1 MSSNVAATR
10 PQDLASAG
18 LENRASGVEQAIPRA
33 GRRSSSH
40 STLVAHGEPQ
50 LWLTGGALAI
60 ALVLIVGLLA
70 IVVVQGIGTFWP
82 RAVVEM
88 KLADGSLCMGEIA
101 RIERFKPEASALE
114 KLPPTIAAQGRK
126 EIAASGGMATRELVR
141 IGNFELT
148 HLSFQWIDNFQIV
161 EQSRPEWALTI
172 ERIETSR
179 FYGRLEAMLIDGKV
193 IAGTPAQ
200 AWDKF
205 AEVHPE
211 VRARWR
217 ERVAIDRNENGAV
230 RRKMKQAELAQIQ
243 AELDY
248 GNNSPQYAAA
258 GRNRTE
264 VDAWGRQQ
272 FKEILAKIDRLKA
285 ENARYRLRVKP
296 VQGPAMDIPLDDI
309 VRAYPANQ
317 LNLWGKVGV
326 YASRWREFVLDEPL
340 QSNSAGGYFPAS
352 WGTIALTLIMT
363 LFVVP
368 FGVLAALYL
377 PPEYAKAGPIT
388 SAVRIAINNLAGVPS
403 IVFGAFGL
411 GFFCYGVGEFID
423 GGPQSPWPASQWFLL
438 LGCAVAISVAAF
450 FLSLM
455 GRPTAAKTLAAGRPT
470 VRRLAAMLWLA
481 SLALVVLM
489 IGTTPFFHGFYRAEL
504 VNNDPTFGK
513 GGLLWA
519 SLTLALLTVP
529 VVIVATEEALAAVP
543 NSMREGSYACGA
555 SKWQTIRRI
564 VLPRAMPGIM
574 TGMILAMA
582 RGAGEVAPLMLVG
595 VKKSAP
601 ELPLDSVFPYIHPDR
616 SFMHLAYMIYDVGFQ
631 SPDSEAAK
639 PMIYTTTLLLIAM
652 VATLNLGAIWMRRR
666 LRRKFMSAQF

>member
-1 MSSNVAATR
+1 MSSNVASR
-10 PQDLASAG
+10 PTKTSALPKPAADAASD
-18 LENRASGVEQAIPRA
+18 QAAARPR
-33 GRRSSSH
+33 RRGSSH

-60 ALVLIVGLLA
+60 AIVLIVGLLA
-70 IVVVQGIGTFWP
+70 LVVVQGIGTFWP

-88 KLADGSLCMGEIA
+88 KLADGSVCMGEIT
-101 RIERFKPEASALE
+101 RSEQFKPEAAAIE
-114 KLPPTIAAQGRK
+114 KLPVAVAAVARK
-126 EIAASGGMATRELVR
+126 EIASADGWATRQLVR
-141 IGNFELT
+141 VGNFELT
-148 HLSFQWIDNFQIV
+148 HAPFQWVDDYQIV
-161 EQSRPEWALTI
+161 EQSRPQWALTI
-172 ERIETSR
+172 ERLDISR
-179 FYGRLEAMLIDGKV
+179 FYGSLEAFLIDGKV
-193 IAGTPAQ
+193 VAATPEQ
-200 AWDKF
+200 AWQKF
-205 AEVHPE
+205 NEVHPE
-211 VRARWR
+211 VRSRWR
-217 ERVAIDRNENGAV
+217 ERTAIDKDENGAV
-230 RRKMKQAELAQIQ
+230 RRKKKDAELALVQ
-243 AELDY
+243 AGLDY
-248 GNNSPQYAAA
+248 GKDSTQYAAA
-258 GRNRTE
+258 GHTRDE

-272 FKEILAKIDRLKA
+272 FKEILAKIDRLKS

-296 VQGPAMDIPLDDI
+296 VQGPAMDIPLEDI

-317 LNLWGKVGV
+317 LSLWGKIGV
-326 YASRWREFVLDEPL
+326 YTSRWREFLLDDPL
-340 QSNSAGGYFPAS
+340 QSNTAGGYFPAI
-352 WGTIALTLIMT
+352 WGTIAMTLIMT
-363 LFVVP
+363 MFVVP

-377 PPEYAKAGPIT
+377 REYAKPGPLT
-388 SAVRIAINNLAGVPS
+388 SSVRIAINNLAGVPS

-423 GGPQSPWPASQWFLL
+423 GGPANPWPAGEWFLL
-438 LGCAVAISVAAF
+438 LACAVAIGVAAF

-455 GRPTAAKTLAAGRPT
+455 GRPTTAKTLSNGRP
-470 VRRLAAMLWLA
+470 VLRRFAALFWLT
-481 SLALVVLM
+481 SLALVVAM
-489 IGTTPFFHGFYRAEL
+489 IVTTPFFHGFYRASL
-504 VNNDPTFGK
+504 VSSGDSTFGK

-555 SKWQTIRRI
+555 SHWQTIRRI

-595 VKKSAP
+595 VKKVAP
-601 ELPLDSVFPYIHPDR
+601 ELPLDSVFPYFHPDR

-652 VATLNLGAIWMRRR
+652 VAGLNVGAIWLRRR